1 MKNARKTAIYYNPY
15 NVINTVIEFVDKAN
29 HGIDACVDYTRPSL
43 TVDIAALKKAF
54 IDAKERGVKLRYVT
68 EITSD
73 NVSYCKELMNTIN
86 VDELRHIDGI
96 KGNFYV
102 SENEYVAPATF
113 HHKGR
118 PASHIIYSNVKEIVE
133 HQQYVF
139 ESFWNRAIPAQQR
152 IKEIEEG
159 VIHYQTKIVD
169 NPNEIIKEISRLTA
183 DSYKLATCLAPGGMQ
198 YSHNHFFDIKKKL
211 LDKQKVGEHK
221 GIRYITNINKQNVHL
236 AKLYLEHGIQIK
248 HIKNLPAMSFGVSD
262 KEVAVTIENM
272 ESGKPIHS
280 LLVSNEPL
288 YLKHFAST
296 FEELWK
302 NGTDVA
308 DRIREIEQGFE
319 SSDIEIIE
327 NPRQAIKRA
336 QQIIKSAQHEVL
348 RIYPSLNAFRRQV
361 RIGAVDLFREVLEHG
376 AKVRILIPADEEQI
390 THIVDE
396 TALEL
401 PQLDIRSIDK
411 SLQTQMGILV
421 VDRKESL
428 IIELRDD
435 TKENYYDAAGLA
447 AYSNSTP
454 IALSYVSIFESLWKQ
469 GELYEQLKAYNMMQ
483 RDFINIAAHELR
495 TPIQPILGLSQVVSP
510 RVGVEE
516 REHMSVIIRNAKRLQ
531 RLTENI
537 LDITKIDNHTLK
549 LQKEIFNLS
558 DLISSIAQDYRNQI
572 NNSNLRLVCNFEE
585 KQGEDNNDAAIFVQ
599 ADKSRLTQVISN
611 LLSNAIKF
619 TKEGTICL
627 DIEKKVREIEKGKKQ
642 EEAIITVRDTG
653 MGIDSELLDR
663 LFSKFVTKSK
673 KEAGGTGL
681 GLFIS
686 KSIIE
691 AHEGTIHAENNPDGK
706 GATFSFTLP
715 IVRNA
720 NSVVNSSEEEGN

>member
-1 MKNARKTAIYYNPY
+1 
-15 NVINTVIEFVDKAN
+15 
-29 HGIDACVDYTRPSL
+29 
-43 TVDIAALKKAF
+43 
-54 IDAKERGVKLRYVT
+54 
-68 EITSD
+68 
-73 NVSYCKELMNTIN
+73 
-86 VDELRHIDGI
+86 
-96 KGNFYV
+96 
-102 SENEYVAPATF
+102 
-113 HHKGR
+113 
-118 PASHIIYSNVKEIVE
+118 
-133 HQQYVF
+133 
-139 ESFWNRAIPAQQR
+139 
-152 IKEIEEG
+152 
-159 VIHYQTKIVD
+159 
-169 NPNEIIKEISRLTA
+169 
-183 DSYKLATCLAPGGMQ
+183 
-198 YSHNHFFDIKKKL
+198 
-211 LDKQKVGEHK
+211 
-221 GIRYITNINKQNVHL
+221 
-236 AKLYLEHGIQIK
+236 
-248 HIKNLPAMSFGVSD
+248 
-262 KEVAVTIENM
+262 M

-336 QQIIKSAQHEVL
+336 QQIIKLAQHEVL

-361 RIGAVDLFREVLEHG
+361 RIGAVDLFQEVLEHG

-516 REHMSVIIRNAKRLQ
+516 QEHMSVIIRNAKRLQ

-549 LQKEIFNLS
+549 LQKEIFNLT

-642 EEAIITVRDTG
+642 EVAIITVRDTG